1 MKMRNILSIL
11 ALAVL
16 LPVSAIAAPIYQ
28 QGNISTADRGAY
40 QYFGQALADDF
51 VAVSTGAISNA
62 TWTGSYYGNIK
73 SSGSESFTFNIFA
86 GGSTPGAL
94 LYSSVGTASFV
105 ASATPSYFDY
115 SLNLL
120 GPILNAGLQYWVSIY
135 SNDSPQNYAWAN
147 SFDGTSSGALSN
159 FGGAWRDI
167 TGDRRANHVFAL
179 NGSAVVPEP
188 ATLALLGLGLFGM
201 GFARKAKQ

>member
-73 SSGSESFTFNIFA
+73 SSGSESFTFNICRW
-86 GGSTPGAL
+86 SE
-94 LYSSVGTASFV
+94 
-105 ASATPSYFDY
+105 
-115 SLNLL
+115 
-120 GPILNAGLQYWVSIY
+120 IY
-135 SNDSPQNYAWAN
+135 
-147 SFDGTSSGALSN
+147 
-159 FGGAWRDI
+159 
-167 TGDRRANHVFAL
+167 
-179 NGSAVVPEP
+179 
-188 ATLALLGLGLFGM
+188 
-201 GFARKAKQ
+201 